1 MNKVEKSVLL
11 EYSAGQMYAL
21 VDDIE
26 SYPRF
31 LPWCGGSEVTLR
43 EADKVQATLHINYHG
58 IRQSFSTENHLRPGE
73 AIDVSLVRGPFR
85 QLNGHWR
92 FIALGENACKVEFKL
107 SYEFSGRILET
118 IIGPVFS
125 VIANSFIEAFVK
137 RARQLY
143 HP

>member
-1 MNKVEKSVLL
+1 MNKVEKSVLI

-26 SYPRF
+26 RYPQF

-43 EADKVQATLHINYHG
+43 EANKVQATLHINYHG
-58 IRQSFSTENHLRPGE
+58 IKQSFSTENRTRPGE
-73 AIDVSLVRGPFR
+73 SIEVSLVKGPFR

-92 FIALGENACKVEFKL
+92 FIPLAEEACKVEFKL
-107 SYEFSGRILET
+107 SYEFSSRILET

-143 HP
+143 RS